1 MTRYVVLDTETTG
14 VTPERDR
21 IVWLAVAIVEDRIVT
36 ERWSTFLDP
45 GPTSR
50 VRVAGID
57 LAGQPTFANVALR
70 LTDMLQG
77 GVLVA
82 HNAPFDVAFL
92 AAEYKRIRIPMP
104 EVSVICTLR
113 LARRL
118 ELEVASLSL
127 VDCCA
132 HFGISHQRRHRADED
147 VEATVQLLCQLLLLA
162 SARGWD
168 SVDTLVDA
176 LAPTGG
182 ELTYTFE
189 INLDEV
195 LATWLVEKAAW
206 RPEEETAD
214 EAMARYGR
222 QLRAERDAAYARMR
236 PEHRAAHQRKD
247 ALEPDE
253 ARASVWLPV
262 LQALE
267 AADCPEVADTWVEYG
282 RRLQGP
288 ARNAKRVLEALHR
301 ALDLYLSCAETT
313 RATVAD
319 AVTWIGITCDDADLP
334 DKLIETYQQFGPR
347 LAVLPPCGECGDLT
361 TGCLGGRTCMKADL
375 ASPSAWATFRVDFEA
390 GENEDPEV
398 VERRARAVLPLLAGE
413 RDLAAY
419 VRLAAQFGGRL
430 VTWGRAEDA
439 LALWDDVVAGC
450 ADRDVPNLAEDTD
463 RFAETLAAAKHY
475 ADAARVAEPAI
486 EAARQQARPELFWR
500 IADHFGLY
508 LERVGR
514 LEEAMALWQES
525 IDAGSAI
532 PRTFDRLSLALD
544 RAGNPT
550 AAAQVCEIGLE
561 RFSKD
566 ARRTKLVQ
574 QIEKRGQRCRAK
586 AASLGEASNRW
597 RAAAKLNDIDG

>member
-57 LAGQPTFANVALR
+57 LAGRPTFADIALR
-70 LTDMLQG
+70 LTDTLRRD
-77 GVLVA
+77 VLVA

-92 AAEYKRIRIPMP
+92 AAEYKRAGIAMP
-104 EVSVICTLR
+104 EVPVICTLR

-132 HFGISHQRRHRADED
+132 HFGISHQRRHRANED
-147 VEATVQLLCQLLLLA
+147 VEATVQLLCQLLPLA

-168 SVDTLVDA
+168 SVDALVDA

-182 ELTYTFE
+182 ELSYTFE

-195 LATWLVEKAAW
+195 LAEWLVKKAGW
-206 RPEEETAD
+206 HPGEESAD

-247 ALEPDE
+247 ALESDE
-253 ARASVWLPV
+253 VRASVWLPG

-267 AADCPEVADTWVEYG
+267 AAGCPEVADTWVEYA

-288 ARNAKRVLEALHR
+288 ARNVKRVLEALHR
-301 ALDLYLSCAETT
+301 ALDLYLSSAETT
-313 RATVAD
+313 RATVD
-319 AVTWIGITCDDADLP
+319 NAVTWVGITCDDAGLP
-334 DKLIETYQQFGPR
+334 DKLVEAYQTFGPR
-347 LAVLPPCGECGDLT
+347 LAALPPCGECGDLT
-361 TGCLGGRTCMKADL
+361 TGCLGGRACMKADL
-375 ASPSAWATFRVDFEA
+375 ASPAAWATFRVDFEA
-390 GENEDPEV
+390 GENEDPQV

-419 VRLAAQFGGRL
+419 VRLGAQFGGRL
-430 VTWGRAEDA
+430 VAWGRPEDA
-439 LALWDDVVAGC
+439 LALWNDVVLSC
-450 ADRDVPNLAEDTD
+450 ADRDVPNLAEETD

-475 ADAARVAEPAI
+475 ADAVTVAEPAVK
-486 EAARQQARPELFWR
+486 AARQQGRPELFWR
-500 IADHFGLY
+500 IADHFASY
-508 LERVGR
+508 FERVGR
-514 LEEAMALWQES
+514 LEEAMTLWQES
-525 IDAGSAI
+525 IDVGSAI

-544 RAGNPT
+544 RARNPT
-550 AAAQVCEIGLE
+550 AAAQVCEIGLA
-561 RFSKD
+561 RSSKD
-566 ARRTKLVQ
+566 TRRTKLVQ

-586 AASLGEASNRW
+586 AASLGEGL
-597 RAAAKLNDIDG
+597 K